1 MSGAAPPAPGQPHP
15 ADDHAKPRMA
25 MMRLALL
32 YLAPGP
38 ALEILT
44 ALRAAGHS
52 VHAYREPQHLL
63 RELGRETF
71 DLLLIDESACE
82 SGLQRFVTRLFALA
96 GDDTALIF
104 INCHDN
110 EHRLADALAL
120 GADDFIRSGVGSREI
135 AARVDAVLRRRQP
148 LRYQSSLDHPPYFFD
163 LETRGCR
170 FDGHEITLTDKE
182 FELAVFLFQN
192 LGRIFSR
199 GHLLD
204 AVWRGQHAQSTRTVD
219 THISRLRRK
228 LQLTDTKG
236 YRLASTYGSGY
247 RLERFEP
254 GHEKPTPAREQPT
267 GAGTGEC
274 CQPLC

>member
-1 MSGAAPPAPGQPHP
+1 MSGAARPGQAPPADERTE
-15 ADDHAKPRMA
+15 ARMA
-25 MMRLALL
+25 IMRVALL
-32 YLAPGP
+32 CPAPTPDIP
-38 ALEILT
+38 AR
-44 ALRAAGHS
+44 LRDSGHI
-52 VHAYREPQHLL
+52 VHAYDSAQQLL
-63 RELGRETF
+63 RELGRESF

-82 SGLQRFVTRLFALA
+82 GGLQRFVKRLFALT

-104 INCHDN
+104 INCRDD

-120 GADDFIRSGVGSREI
+120 GADDFVRHGVGSREI
-135 AARVDAVLRRRQP
+135 AARVDAVMRRRQP
-148 LRYQSSLDHPPYFFD
+148 LRYQPSLDNPPYFFD
-163 LETRGCR
+163 LANRCCR

-182 FELAVFLFQN
+182 FELAVFLFQH
-192 LGRIFSR
+192 LGRVFSR

-204 AVWRGQHAQSTRTVD
+204 AIWRGQHSTSTRTVD

-228 LQLTDTKG
+228 LQLTDTRG
-236 YRLASTYGSGY
+236 FRLASTYGSGY